1 MLQLGGIL
9 GRLLDPLVKI
19 DLPLMKNFLAPL
31 AKSDLISL
39 RLAATASATDVTIH
53 ENNFGLG

>member
-9 GRLLDPLVKI
+9 GRLLDPLVKV

-53 ENNFGLG
+53 KNNFGLG

>member
-53 ENNFGLG
+53 KNNFGLG

>member
-9 GRLLDPLVKI
+9 GRVLDPLMKV
-19 DLPLMKNFLAPL
+19 DLPLMKSFLALL
-31 AKSDLISL
+31 AKSDLIPL

-53 ENNFGLG
+53 KNNFGLG